1 MTQMAQ
7 MVQMVQMVRLEL
19 LYKLVPP
26 TRNRFKFKPPSW
38 NRRLTISRLTIASR
52 RLMHIEHASSRET
65 IFLENH
71 FAVWC
76 SLMATDCILSL
87 VGAALS
93 CFSDKRALLPA
104 SALRFRVLFQLKVI
118 IIILFPLFHFALFAW
133 HPWSRRICALIR
145 RYRTFYAHSAQSAQ
159 SASMFAAVA
168 G

>member
-1 MTQMAQ
+1 
-7 MVQMVQMVRLEL
+7 MVRLEL
-19 LYKLVPP
+19 LYKLVQP
-26 TRNRFKFKPPSW
+26 TRNRSKFKPSSW

-118 IIILFPLFHFALFAW
+118 IILFPLFHFALFAW

-145 RYRTFYAHSAQSAQ
+145 RYRTFYAQSVQA
-159 SASMFAAVA
+159 ASMFAAVA